1 MNYNQLL
8 NSQKTENAYLLVG
21 DGFLVQKSLN
31 FLKEKLN
38 IQSEYDVSRFD
49 SENFSADAIIESCEQ
64 VSFFAQ
70 NRLVVVSNINTVNES
85 DKKKLANYVSQINPM
100 CTLVFVDNLQKGTF
114 DFLKIEKVNLVL
126 NELELKDFVVK
137 LFKQKGKTITPQT
150 ASELVGYCNKDINK
164 LNLETE
170 KLCAYIAER
179 QEVTIDDI
187 KLLVPQS
194 EEVVV
199 FELTTA
205 LGQKNASKS
214 LSILYK
220 LMGTVE
226 QNNKLFALMSTNFQ
240 RMFFAVASKGLTN
253 AQIAQKFGVKEF
265 AISKVKELA
274 KNFTIGALKDIVY
287 QFCEVE
293 FMIKNGLMAQENALV
308 YIAEYILNR

>member
-1 MNYNQLL
+1 MNYNQFL
-8 NSQKTENAYLLVG
+8 NSQKTLNAYVFEG

-31 FLKEKLN
+31 FLKQQLG

-49 SENFSADAIIESCEQ
+49 SENFSADALIESCEQ

-70 NRLVVVSNINTVNES
+70 NRLVVVSNLANVSEA
-85 DKKKLANYVSQINPM
+85 DKKKLTSYVAQINPM

-126 NELELKDFVVK
+126 NELELKDFAIK
-137 LFKQKGKTITPQT
+137 TFKQRGKTISSQT
-150 ASELVGYCNKDINK
+150 ATELVACCNKDVNK
-164 LNLETE
+164 LNLEIE
-170 KLCAYIAER
+170 KLCAYLGER
-179 QEVTIDDI
+179 QEVVTEDI

-226 QNNKLFALMSTNFQ
+226 QNNKLFALMSTTFQ
-240 RMFFAVASKGLTN
+240 RMFFSTASKGLTN
-253 AQIAQKFGVKEF
+253 SQIAQKFNVKEF
-265 AISKVKELA
+265 AISKAKDLA

-308 YIAEYILNR
+308 YIGEYILNR